1 MIPSYT
7 IVLVTSPAS
16 NFQHMRPHPHAHL
29 TLRPYR
35 PSPHPHILHPP
46 PVLLEPSLQQALR
59 LLPLLPIL
67 EAVEVI
73 FNTPMSLPLLHFLCL
88 GFCFFE
94 SSWART
100 PAARYGDEAV
110 FVGDGARGF
119 PEAVSRDFQAVELRE
134 VGVYGGL
141 KGGGRGVEEG
151 GVGFVSCSLQISDHA
166 VQISWRL
173 TFDA

>member
-1 MIPSYT
+1 LPERHHRP
-7 IVLVTSPAS
+7 LLSPELTPNS
-16 NFQHMRPHPHAHL
+16 VEPCVSPHLHLRPHSP
-29 TLRPYR
+29 P
-35 PSPHPHILHPP
+35 PSPHLLHPP
-46 PVLLEPSLQQALR
+46 SILLEPLLQQALR

-100 PAARYGDEAV
+100 SAARYGDEAV

-141 KGGGRGVEEG
+141 EGGGRGVEEG
-151 GVGFVSCSLQISDHA
+151 GVGFVSCSLRISDHA
-166 VQISWRL
+166 VPIS
-173 TFDA
+173 